1 LIGVSP
7 RTSLHI
13 VQRARADAALV
24 DALVR
29 YLLIECIFLV
39 VLQKSMPAQIWQ
51 LILKIKDKLK
61 DLCRNSLL
69 QNDFIHTFCE
79 LHIAQRARADAAL
92 VDALVRVCVRERER
106 VEKERKR
113 EQREREVNIS
123 KE

>member
-1 LIGVSP
+1 MIGVSP

-29 YLLIECIFLV
+29 YLLIECMFLV

-69 QNDFIHTFCE
+69 QNDCLTSFCE
-79 LHIAQRARADAAL
+79 LNIAQRARADAAL